1 MQSFKLLSEIYS
13 ILVLCFHLV
22 YNLTATFISYHYYF
36 KGVSRGLLMMLSRT
50 IVPWLNNNLHQTNF
64 HSIVLEN
71 PFSDHVTIHALS
83 LTYPKYFF
91 QKLHET
97 DFQEINAT
105 SALEKKKKPNQGYWT
120 VICILSEQVCVYP
133 ALTRE
138 GRTILYSRILCNSVT
153 KPKQSQ

>member
-1 MQSFKLLSEIYS
+1 MKSSIWVAFSEELSYSLNWKTINKLSKSNVKKMEKQNSLQSFKLLSEIYS

-22 YNLTATFISYHYYF
+22 YNLTATFISHHYYF

-50 IVPWLNNNLHQTNF
+50 IVPRLNNNLHQTNF

-71 PFSDHVTIHALS
+71 PFLHHVTIHALS
-83 LTYPKYFF
+83 LIYPKNFL

-105 SALEKKKKPNQGYWT
+105 SALEKKIKKPNQGY
-120 VICILSEQVCVYP
+120 
-133 ALTRE
+133 
-138 GRTILYSRILCNSVT
+138 
-153 KPKQSQ
+153 